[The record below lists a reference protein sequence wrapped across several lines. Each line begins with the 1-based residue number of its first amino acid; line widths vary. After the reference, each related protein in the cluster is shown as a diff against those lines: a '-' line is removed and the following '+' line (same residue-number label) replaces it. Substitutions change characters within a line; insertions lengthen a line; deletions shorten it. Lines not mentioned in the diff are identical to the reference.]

1 MSEMEA
7 SDGGA
12 LPVILRRH
20 GRCCSDRKAHGWQ
33 GAHVHSPSACRKK
46 RLPGFLKTDLKVLL
60 EKHAAAVT
68 AVRQGGSAKG
78 PEAGARP
85 EQSITT
91 SQGKVHRMPAGTGGD
106 RAGRGRSQGKS
117 TSALFGLTPFL
128 SSARPFRA
136 VILESLTDQS
146 ASCHPQTAPRTA
158 TSCLR
163 GLLLCAV
170 GLSHRTKKACR
181 AE

>member
-78 PEAGARP
+78 PEAGDP
-85 EQSITT
+85 NN
-91 SQGKVHRMPAGTGGD
+91 
-106 RAGRGRSQGKS
+106 RSQLHKGRY
-117 TSALFGLTPFL
+117 TVCQPAQG
-128 SSARPFRA
+128 
-136 VILESLTDQS
+136 
-146 ASCHPQTAPRTA
+146 A
-158 TSCLR
+158 T
-163 GLLLCAV
+163 GQAEV
-170 GLSHRTKKACR
+170 GLKASLHPPCLV
-181 AE
+181 